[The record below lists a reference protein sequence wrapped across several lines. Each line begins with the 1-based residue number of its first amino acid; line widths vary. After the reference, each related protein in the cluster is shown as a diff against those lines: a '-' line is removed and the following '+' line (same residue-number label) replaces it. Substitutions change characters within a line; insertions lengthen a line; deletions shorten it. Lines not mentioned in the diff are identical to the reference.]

1 MSRLKQHTKQRLG
14 ISAKQKKVL
23 VVGGMLVSVLGVLL
37 LLFWST
43 VGGLR
48 NAIATNVT
56 DTIVSYE
63 SPEYWGIESVV
74 PQQVGSSMD
83 VKIWARM
90 DMFLVAKVLNKE
102 GEVLVKEFI
111 EVNKGDTRHTMDDL
125 SMLPSGQ
132 YTLEVSGE
140 DKTEQE
146 SIIKK

>member
-48 NAIATNVT
+48 NAVATNVT

>member
-1 MSRLKQHTKQRLG
+1 
-14 ISAKQKKVL
+14 
-23 VVGGMLVSVLGVLL
+23 MLVSVLGVLL

-48 NAIATNVT
+48 NAVATNVT